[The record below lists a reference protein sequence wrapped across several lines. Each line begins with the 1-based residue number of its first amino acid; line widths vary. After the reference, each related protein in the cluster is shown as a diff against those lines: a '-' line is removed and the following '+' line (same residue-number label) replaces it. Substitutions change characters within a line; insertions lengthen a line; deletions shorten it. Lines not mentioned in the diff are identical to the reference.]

1 MQIPKITTIAKITS
15 RTNPWAALAW
25 GGSVA
30 CAALFSTGAQAQAGA
45 ACRPEGTVAETNACA
60 VQTFQA
66 ADTAISILYSDVMRA
81 LSAHER
87 PQLRQEQTAWQ
98 RQRTMLCKQGTQSTE
113 GQPEWPRLYHAC
125 LTAETE
131 ARRQGLMR
139 WLTLDH
145 PSAKP

>member
-1 MQIPKITTIAKITS
+1 MKILKIPQRSALVVRATG
-15 RTNPWAALAW
+15 ALAFLL
-25 GGSVA
+25 GSA
-30 CAALFSTGAQAQAGA
+30 GAHAQAGA
-45 ACRPEGTVAETNACA
+45 ACKPDGTVAETNACA
-60 VQTFQA
+60 VQTYQKT
-66 ADTAISILYSDVMRA
+66 DTEISILYGDVMRA

-98 RQRTMLCKQGTQSTE
+98 RERIMLCKQSTQATE
-113 GQPEWPRLYHAC
+113 SSPEWPRLYHAC

-131 ARRQGLMR
+131 ARRKGLMR